1 MAVNLINIGNF
12 ANDGTGDDLREA
24 FVKVNQ
30 NFEDLDL
37 RNDEQTT
44 ASNLTAFPGNS
55 AGLFKERVGYNLQF
69 KSLTAHPDG
78 TISLEDTGTDIKIN
92 AVGGEWRFV
101 TNEGTYLI
109 DNSISS
115 QIIHLKGVMYPESIA
130 TSTEQVNVSYED
142 GELHFRINPRLKADP
157 APVLANTLNA
167 NFQNIINGGD
177 VTATK
182 FAGPLEGFVYGV
194 DVRELAV
201 LTEPLNFDFG
211 IMNPSATRFI
221 DWLLTQDIDLGT
233 FSSPT
238 SNAGIDFGALIV

>member
-37 RNDEQTT
+37 RDDEQTT
-44 ASNLTAFPGNS
+44 ASNLTNFLGNS
-55 AGLFKERVGYNLQF
+55 AGVFKERVGYDLQF
-69 KSLTAHPDG
+69 KSLTPHPDNR
-78 TISLEDTGTDIKIN
+78 IIIEDVGNDIKLN

-115 QIIHLKGVMYPESIA
+115 QIIHLKGVVYPSGIA
-130 TSTEQVNVSYED
+130 ANTEQVHISYED
-142 GELHFRINPRLKADP
+142 GEIHFRINPRLKADP
-157 APVLANTLNA
+157 APVLANQLDA

-177 VTATK
+177 VTASK
-182 FAGPLEGFVYGV
+182 FNGPLDGLVYGV
-194 DVRELAV
+194 DVRDLAV

-211 IMNPSATRFI
+211 GTTGEATRFI
-221 DWLLTQDIDLGT
+221 DWLLSQDIDQGT
-233 FSSPT
+233 VISPSSN
-238 SNAGIDFGALIV
+238 SVDFGAIIA